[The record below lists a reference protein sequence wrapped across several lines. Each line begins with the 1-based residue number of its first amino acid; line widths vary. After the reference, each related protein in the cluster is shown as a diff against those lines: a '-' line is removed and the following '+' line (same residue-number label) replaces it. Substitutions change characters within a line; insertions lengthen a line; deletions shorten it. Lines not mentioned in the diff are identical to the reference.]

1 MNTYTEAFFWH
12 KITLILL
19 VALGLALGLTL
30 WRTQPD
36 QVWTWLAGALSLP
49 LFWGLM
55 TGSGMLD
62 QAKSTQH
69 RQRIYNALL
78 GAGAL
83 LLGAL
88 LVATFSKLQW
98 LPDGWSARY
107 GMLTS
112 AIVLIIIGNGLPKKV
127 DAGCPRT
134 RSLSLQRL
142 FGWTFVIGGVL
153 LAAMWLSPLATH
165 LAMPLSFVL
174 YALMFVVCLIGWLR
188 IMRDYDH

>member
-1 MNTYTEAFFWH
+1 
-12 KITLILL
+12 
-19 VALGLALGLTL
+19 
-30 WRTQPD
+30 
-36 QVWTWLAGALSLP
+36 
-49 LFWGLM
+49 
-55 TGSGMLD
+55 MLD
-62 QAKSTQH
+62 QAKSAQH

-88 LVATFSKLQW
+88 LVSTFSTLQW

-112 AIVLIIIGNGLPKKV
+112 AIVLIIIGNGLPKKIE
-127 DAGCPRT
+127 AGCPRT

-142 FGWTFVIGGVL
+142 IGWAFVVGGLL
-153 LAAMWLSPLATH
+153 LAALWLSPLATH
-165 LAMPLSFVL
+165 IAKPLSFIV

-188 IMRDYDH
+188 IMRR